1 MRSLLLVLLLL
12 PGFAFGARSGSFVSS
27 RDTVSLI
34 SAANDAPGGAVTLAL
49 QFRLAPGWHIYWSN
63 PGDAGLAPQVVLDP
77 PAAAGA
83 MDLPPPQFLLQ
94 DGVAAYVLSGEAVL
108 PFRATGVGAAVTA
121 QARWLVCRDICVPE
135 HASFILRLAGG
146 LAGGASAEAAL
157 FPPAVI
163 AASPFA
169 ARIAPDGTLS
179 LAGASRRQIVAA
191 RFFPDQPG
199 AIVNAAP
206 QPLAFNAAGMTLRL
220 TPGPVFVAGAKLAG
234 VLELTDP
241 SGATQA
247 LTVSATPGPATAGPP
262 LVLWLGFAFLGGV
275 LLNLMPCVFPV
286 LAMKAFGL
294 IRLGN
299 RARGAVRREALGYT
313 AGVLAAMLAL
323 AAVLLAVRAGG
334 GAAGWG
340 FQFQSPVFVAVLAW
354 LVFCAGLS
362 LAGAFTLPARI
373 GGLALPQGSFFNG
386 LLAVAVATPCTA
398 PFMAGAVAAAL
409 AAPPAAALGIF
420 LCLGLGLAAPFLLLA
435 AVPAL
440 ARLLPRPGAWMLLL
454 QRLLSLPMFATA
466 LWLAWVMA
474 REAGAV
480 GVLLLLLGALCLG
493 VALCLRRLRPLAVL
507 AVVPLLLLRPAP
519 AGAALTVPG
528 AAAYTPARLAAL
540 RAAGQP
546 VLVDVTAAWCITC
559 LVNERAALSAPAVR
573 AAFARNGI
581 RLLVADWTNR
591 DLAITA
597 YLAANGRAGVP
608 LYVFYPRQGDAER
621 LPQVLTPN
629 IVEQAVR

>member
-63 PGDAGLAPQVVLDP
+63 PGDAGLTPQVVLGA
-77 PAAAGA
+77 PAAAA
-83 MDLPPPQFLLQ
+83 AIDFPPPEFLLQ
-94 DGVAAYVLSGEAVL
+94 DGVAAYVLSGDVVL
-108 PFRATGVGAAVTA
+108 PFRAIGVGAAVTA

-135 HASFILRLAGG
+135 HAAFSLPLPGG
-146 LAGGASAEAAL
+146 VSAEAAL
-157 FPPAVI
+157 FPQAAIV
-163 AASPFA
+163 ASPFA
-169 ARIAPDGTLS
+169 ARVAPDGTLR
-179 LAGASRRQIVAA
+179 LAGATRTQISAA
-191 RFFPDQPG
+191 RFFPSQPG

-206 QPLAFNAAGMTLRL
+206 QPLAFDAAGMTLRL
-220 TPGPVFVAGAKLAG
+220 TPGPAFAAGAPLAG

-247 LTVSATPGPATAGPP
+247 LSIDAMPGLAVTAASVRPP

-294 IRLGN
+294 IRLSN
-299 RARGAVRREALGYT
+299 AARAAVRREALGYT

-323 AAVLLAVRAGG
+323 AVALLAVRAGG

-362 LAGAFTLPARI
+362 LAGMFTLPARI

-409 AAPPAAALGIF
+409 AAPAARGAGDFSLHGAGAGRAVSAAGGGAGASAFSAAARRLDVAGATIAEPADVRDRALAGLGDGARGGHGGRAFAPAGRVVPGRGVVSAPAAPAGPGGAAALGAAAAGGRRRGADSARRSA
-420 LCLGLGLAAPFLLLA
+420 LYAGAAGLAAP
-435 AVPAL
+435 V
-440 ARLLPRPGAWMLLL
+440 
-454 QRLLSLPMFATA
+454 
-466 LWLAWVMA
+466 
-474 REAGAV
+474 
-480 GVLLLLLGALCLG
+480 
-493 VALCLRRLRPLAVL
+493 
-507 AVVPLLLLRPAP
+507 
-519 AGAALTVPG
+519 GAA
-528 AAAYTPARLAAL
+528 
-540 RAAGQP
+540 
-546 VLVDVTAAWCITC
+546 
-559 LVNERAALSAPAVR
+559 
-573 AAFARNGI
+573 
-581 RLLVADWTNR
+581 
-591 DLAITA
+591 
-597 YLAANGRAGVP
+597 RAGGRNRGLVHH
-608 LYVFYPRQGDAER
+608 
-621 LPQVLTPN
+621 LPGQ
-629 IVEQAVR
+629 

>member
-1 MRSLLLVLLLL
+1 MRFLLLVLLLL
-12 PGFAFGARSGSFVSS
+12 PGLAFAARSNSFVSS
-27 RDTVSLI
+27 RDAVSLI
-34 SAANDAPGGAVTLAL
+34 SKTNHANQGDITLAL
-49 QFRLAPGWHIYWSN
+49 EFRLAPGWHIYWSN
-63 PGDAGLAPQVVLDP
+63 PGDAGLAPQVALDA

-83 MDLPPPQFLLQ
+83 INFPPPEYLLQ
-94 DGVAAYVLSGEAVL
+94 DGVAAYVLSGDVVL
-108 PFRATGVGAAVTA
+108 PFRATGVGGQVQA

-135 HASFILRLAGG
+135 HAAFTLSSAGG
-146 LAGGASAEAAL
+146 VSAEAAL
-157 FPPAVI
+157 FPPKLI

-169 ARIAPDGTLS
+169 ARMAPDGTLS
-179 LAGASRRQIVAA
+179 LAGASRAQVATA
-191 RFFPDQPG
+191 RFFPSQPG

-206 QPLAFNAAGMTLRL
+206 QVPAFNAAGMTLRL
-220 TPGPVFVAGAKLAG
+220 TPGPAFNAAAPLAG

-241 SGATQA
+241 SGAMQA
-247 LTVSATPGPATAGPP
+247 LNIMASPGSAAEGPP
-262 LVLWLGFAFLGGV
+262 LALWLGFAFLGGL

-294 IRLGN
+294 IRLGDA
-299 RARGAVRREALGYT
+299 ARGQVRREALGYT
-313 AGVLAAMLAL
+313 AGVLVAMLAL
-323 AAVLLAVRAGG
+323 AVALLGLRAAG

-340 FQFQSPVFVAVLAW
+340 FQFQSPVFVALLAW

-362 LAGAFTLPARI
+362 LAGAFTLSARI
-373 GGLALPQGSFFNG
+373 GDLALPHGSFFNG

-409 AAPPAAALGIF
+409 AAPPVAALGVF
-420 LCLGLGLAAPFLLLA
+420 LCLGLGLAAPFVLLA

-474 REAGAV
+474 REAGMI

-493 VALCLRRLRPLAVL
+493 TALCLRRLRPLAVL

-519 AGAALTVPG
+519 AGAALTLPG
-528 AAAYTPARLAAL
+528 GLPYTPARLAAL

-559 LVNERAALSAPAVR
+559 LVNERAALAAPEVR
-573 AAFARNGI
+573 ATFTRTGTK
-581 RLLVADWTNR
+581 LLVADWTDR
-591 DLAITA
+591 DPAITT
-597 YLAANGRAGVP
+597 YLAANGRVGVP
-608 LYVFYPRQGDAER
+608 LYVFYPAQGDAQR
-621 LPQVLTPN
+621 LPQLLTPG
-629 IVEQAVR
+629 IVERAVR